1 MPGQSGMKHEKT
13 ARQRQILSALD
24 VAPSLRV
31 AELAQRLGV
40 STETIRRDLD
50 ELTSAGLLNR
60 TYGGAVRALSHEPA
74 VAERHAMFVAERRRI
89 AAATVPLLAGAKV
102 LILGSGST
110 LVHVAHEVAARLRDI
125 LVITHSYGVASA
137 LAVNP
142 TIKLLMLPGD
152 YYAAEGTTL
161 GGHTVAFLQTLHAD
175 VTVLG
180 ASGLTGEGP
189 NDALPET
196 AAVYAAMA
204 ARGARTIIT
213 ADHSKFN
220 RVFTARYAAW
230 RDVDT
235 LVTDKPPEGEL
246 VWGLEAAGVGVV
258 LG

>member
-1 MPGQSGMKHEKT
+1 MKQEKT
-13 ARQRQILSALD
+13 ARQRQILATLD
-24 VAPSLRV
+24 IAPSLRV
-31 AELAQRLGV
+31 AELAQRLNV

-50 ELTSAGLLNR
+50 ELTGAGLLNR
-60 TYGGAVRALSHEPA
+60 TYGGAVRALSQEPA

-110 LVHVAHEVAARLRDI
+110 LVHVAHEVAARLREV
-125 LVITHSYGVASA
+125 LVITHSFGVASA

-142 TIKLLMLPGD
+142 TIKTLLLPGD

-180 ASGLTGEGP
+180 ASGLTAEGP
-189 NDALPET
+189 NDASTESG
-196 AAVYAAMA
+196 AVFAAMA

-220 RVFTARYAAW
+220 RVFTARYAGW
-230 RDVDT
+230 REVDT
-235 LVTDKPPEGEL
+235 LVTDKAPEGEL
-246 VWGLEAAGVGVV
+246 VWGVEQGGTTVMLS
-258 LG
+258 

>member
-1 MPGQSGMKHEKT
+1 MKQEKT
-13 ARQRQILSALD
+13 ARQRQILATLD

-50 ELTSAGLLNR
+50 AMTQAGLLNR
-60 TYGGAVRALSHEPA
+60 TYGGAVRPLGQEPA
-74 VAERHAMFVAERRRI
+74 VAERQAMFVAERRRI
-89 AAATVPLLAGAKV
+89 AAATVPLLLGARV

-110 LVHVAHEVAARLRDI
+110 VVHVAHEVAAQMHNI
-125 LVITHSYGVASA
+125 MVVTHSFGVTSA
-137 LAVNP
+137 LAANP
-142 TIKLLMLPGD
+142 TIKVLMLPGE
-152 YYAAEGTTL
+152 YNATEGTVL
-161 GGHTVAFLQTLHAD
+161 GGHAVAFLQNLYAD
-175 VTVLG
+175 ATVLG

-189 NDALPET
+189 NDALPES

-230 RDVDT
+230 RQVAH
-235 LVTDKPPEGEL
+235 LVTDAPPDGPL
-246 VWGLEAAGVGVV
+246 AWGLEDEGVGVV